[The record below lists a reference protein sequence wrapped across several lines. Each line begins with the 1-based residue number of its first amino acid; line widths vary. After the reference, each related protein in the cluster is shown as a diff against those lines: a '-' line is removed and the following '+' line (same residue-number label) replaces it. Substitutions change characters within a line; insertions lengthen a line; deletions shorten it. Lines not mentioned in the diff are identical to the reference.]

1 MGIFNLFITIPQ
13 VLNGLIGGPLVKYVY
28 GEQAI
33 FALVL
38 SGLVMI
44 VGAFM
49 MRFVEDK
56 DEFVS
61 V

>member
-56 DEFVS
+56 DEIVS